1 MAQPELPIPAR
12 SLKQGARLLVLALAL
27 GAGTGVYWR
36 QPADLVCTTAGM
48 GWIGR
53 DPERTQAL
61 PDDPLSTTAPGGML
75 FRLGGVVG
83 REALKFL
90 KNTLRGY
97 LPSHLGDL
105 HQRAVD

>member
-1 MAQPELPIPAR
+1 
-12 SLKQGARLLVLALAL
+12 LVLALAL
-27 GAGTGVYWR
+27 GAGTAVYWL

-48 GWIGR
+48 GWMGTIPNEPR
-53 DPERTQAL
+53 PSRTI
-61 PDDPLSTTAPGGML
+61 TAPGGML

-105 HQRAVD
+105 HQRAVDRQANPRSICEDSLAVASTSWS